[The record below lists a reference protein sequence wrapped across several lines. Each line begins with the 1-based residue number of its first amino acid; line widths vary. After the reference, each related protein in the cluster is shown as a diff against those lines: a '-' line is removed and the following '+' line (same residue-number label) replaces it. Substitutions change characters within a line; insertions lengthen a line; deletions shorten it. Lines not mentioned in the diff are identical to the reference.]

1 MFTLID
7 TINRLQPLPLNVV
20 LTGGPCAGK
29 TSLINRL
36 KTLGFNTIPE
46 QAIRVIDRLQSEM
59 GATHFCHWRRRHPFE
74 FQEMILQAQRNAEE
88 ITQKDNMTFLDRG
101 RLDGLAYLS
110 HHGVG
115 LSHAFQDKAL
125 ISTFTYRVIVN
136 CETLTTFAERKHT
149 GRNESKNESSA
160 LFKALGRTYASH
172 GYTVLPLPSVDLE
185 VRLSLM
191 LNALAR
197 LLGE

>member
-7 TINRLQPLPLNVV
+7 TINRLQSLPLNVV

-46 QAIRVIDRLQSEM
+46 QAIRVIDRLQLEM
-59 GATHFCHWRRRHPFE
+59 GATHFCHWRIHHPFE
-74 FQEMILQAQRNAEE
+74 FQEMILQAQRNAEKT
-88 ITQKDNMTFLDRG
+88 TQKDNMTFLDRG

-110 HHGVG
+110 HHRVG
-115 LSHAFQDKAL
+115 FSHAFRDKAL
-125 ISTFTYRVIVN
+125 ISTFTYQVIVN
-136 CETLTTFAERKHT
+136 CETLTAFAERKHT

-160 LFKALGRTYASH
+160 LFKVLGRTYASH